1 MSKSTPIDQ
10 LPQNI
15 LDDGIINDQQ
25 RNIVNQ
31 AQNAI
36 QNSIMPQNTSGN
48 SDIINDDDATIQE
61 VLNSIESGNTGNTQ
75 TQHITQMSVDDMSG
89 PQLDEYRRERFKLE
103 NSNNN
108 PNNNINT
115 TPPPVQGNNEPIQ
128 RNIIDNLIMNNPELF
143 STSGNDSTK
152 WFIFD
157 DLKNDIKSGFVVFL
171 IIIAVQLISFE
182 TYLGKYISREVV
194 VNHKVMIRALVG
206 FILFILIKKLLIS

>member
-1 MSKSTPIDQ
+1 MSKSTPINQ

-15 LDDGIINDQQ
+15 IDDGLINDQQ

-36 QNSIMPQNTSGN
+36 QNSVMPQNTSGN

-89 PQLDEYRRERFKLE
+89 PQLDEYRRERFRLE

-108 PNNNINT
+108 NINT
-115 TPPPVQGNNEPIQ
+115 PPPPVGGDNSQVQ
-128 RNIIDNLIMNNPELF
+128 RSIIDNLIMNNPELF

-157 DLKNDIKSGFVVFL
+157 DLKNDIKSGFVVFF
-171 IIIAVQLISFE
+171 IIIAVQLIPFE